1 MVNDIV
7 EQCHNVAWELN
18 KDRTLKEA
26 FPEVEVYESDP
37 EGDWGK
43 GEKIHQKFV
52 QGPVDLC
59 IFVIT

>member
-37 EGDWGK
+37 EGD
-43 GEKIHQKFV
+43 QY
-52 QGPVDLC
+52 LR
-59 IFVIT
+59 